1 MNTNIESAIV
11 IIDENGNTKNLGN
24 VKELNICYHAD
35 YLKEYCHKNYIKEL
49 KQLNIENGEYTLP
62 VYIWF
67 LTKYKNII
75 YQNLEKEGF
84 IFLPNNI
91 TKKQLENLNKMSK
104 QLENKKITIGYNI
117 KLNKDGI
124 IEIDSF
130 ELTETLASLMSKR
143 TQKKQ
148 KSFK

>member
-24 VKELNICYHAD
+24 VKELNIYYHAD

-91 TKKQLENLNKMSK
+91 TKYQLFHSK
-104 QLENKKITIGYNI
+104 INPHP
-117 KLNKDGI
+117 
-124 IEIDSF
+124 
-130 ELTETLASLMSKR
+130 
-143 TQKKQ
+143 
-148 KSFK
+148 